1 MLNILNKYRKEGR
14 KKGRKEA
21 NKKAERKKKG
31 NPISY
36 VNYGKL

>member
-21 NKKAERKKKG
+21 NKKAGRKKKG
-31 NPISY
+31 NSISY

>member
-1 MLNILNKYRKEGR
+1 MHILNKYRKEGR

>member
-14 KKGRKEA
+14 KKGRKKA
-21 NKKAERKKKG
+21 NKKAGRKKKG